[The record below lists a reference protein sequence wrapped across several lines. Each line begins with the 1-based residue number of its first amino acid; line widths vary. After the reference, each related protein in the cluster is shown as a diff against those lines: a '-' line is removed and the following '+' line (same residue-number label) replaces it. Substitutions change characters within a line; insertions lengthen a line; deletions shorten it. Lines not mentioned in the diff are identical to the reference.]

1 MVVAFVIVIVIQA
14 LRRKRQQGIQVPFL
28 NNNYNPIN
36 PNNPNF
42 NTSNDVIIISSNN
55 PQNPTYQPPTNVN
68 PQLNQQNPNLPY
80 QQGINNQGYIQQQS
94 QGTYVNPQQVGGLN
108 QGHVERHYRYEQE
121 NRVINE
127 RIG

>member
-1 MVVAFVIVIVIQA
+1 M
-14 LRRKRQQGIQVPFL
+14 PFL
-28 NNNYNPIN
+28 NNHYNPIN
-36 PNNPNF
+36 PTNPNF

-68 PQLNQQNPNLPY
+68 PQLNHQNANLPY
-80 QQGINNQGYIQQQS
+80 QQGVNNQGYTQQ
-94 QGTYVNPQQVGGLN
+94 QGTYVNPQQVVGSN